1 MLGNAFAGGVAKN
14 YPTGNDFPT
23 VAQWL
28 ASFTS
33 VSAANYL
40 VVAGSL
46 LKSAAADGTD
56 TGVNY
61 PTLNAALT
69 GTSAPPPPP
78 PPPPP
83 SGGSTPYTGSPV
95 ALPGTVQFE
104 NYDAGGADIAYYDT
118 TASNSGGA
126 YRSNAVDI
134 KAATDT
140 GGGYLVGWTAAGEWL
155 NYTVSVATAG
165 TYTLDVRVASSGV
178 GGTFHLEVNGVNKTG
193 AISVPN
199 TGSWS
204 TWKTITKTGVT
215 LAAGTQVIKVVL
227 DSIGPSGSVANFNW
241 FAVR

>member
-1 MLGNAFAGGVAKN
+1 LNYYAPGAQVLGNAFAGGVAKN

-28 ASFTS
+28 ADYVDASS
-33 VSAANYL
+33 
-40 VVAGSL
+40 
-46 LKSAAADGTD
+46 
-56 TGVNY
+56 VNY
-61 PTLNAALT
+61 HADIGVDFTTLNLALT
-69 GTSAPPPPP
+69 GASAPAPPPPP
-78 PPPPP
+78 PP
-83 SGGSTPYTGSPV
+83 SGSTPYTGSPV

-104 NYDAGGADIAYYDT
+104 NYDAGGADIAYFDT
-118 TASNSGGA
+118 TASNSGGV

-165 TYTLDVRVASSGV
+165 TYTLDVRIASSGV

-193 AISVPN
+193 AIAVPD

-215 LAAGTQVIKVVL
+215 LAAGTQVIKVVM